1 MLDEEHDDDE
11 EDKEV
16 GSPPKLMLMLGNR
29 ALRPS
34 CHSFT
39 FILFTQLPFS
49 VWRQEERKLEHWRY
63 MDNGINLKKKKES
76 LSGYSKH
83 FFFLAPQS
91 RADKRRPK
99 AHYGLSA
106 QIPSF
111 NMWDEITV
119 DLCPKDKYL
128 PPMFENIKQKY
139 TEIKTITSSD
149 KTILDIHCKCTIC
162 LTLP

>member
-11 EDKEV
+11 EEKEV

-49 VWRQEERKLEHWRY
+49 VWRQEERKLEHWWY
-63 MDNGINLKKKKES
+63 MDNGISLKKKSS
-76 LSGYSKH
+76 LCQAIVSTSI
-83 FFFLAPQS
+83 FFLAPQS
-91 RADKRRPK
+91 RADKWRPK

-106 QIPSF
+106 QILSF
-111 NMWDEITV
+111 NIWDEIIV

-128 PPMFENIKQKY
+128 PSMFENIKQKY
-139 TEIKTITSSD
+139 TEIKTI
-149 KTILDIHCKCTIC
+149 LDMHCKCTIC